1 MDDEVFNENVKKL
14 VRETIDSSFS
24 DEEVELYIYLTSIG
38 TTSEDAIKVCLASR
52 TRDS

>member
-1 MDDEVFNENVKKL
+1 MDQEAFNENVKKL

-24 DEEVELYIYLTSIG
+24 DEEVELYLYLTSIG
-38 TTSEDAIKVCLASR
+38 TTSEDAIKVCLSSR